1 MPIKN
6 RAKMPD
12 PIKLL
17 RRPFVGR
24 TRRRSDTRIRQS
36 AQTSRNSPQSRI
48 QESDLHHS
56 YLRPSEN
63 SASNSQTAYIFFRRH
78 WVGRILVSDNPP
90 KLPATSHNV
99 GFNNPTYIIRI

>member
-1 MPIKN
+1 
-6 RAKMPD
+6 MPD

-36 AQTSRNSPQSRI
+36 AQTSRNFPQCRI

-56 YLRPSEN
+56 YLRPPEKQRIKLPN
-63 SASNSQTAYIFFRRH
+63 CLYLFRRH
-78 WVGRILVSDNPP
+78 RVGLILVSDNPP
-90 KLPATSHNV
+90 KFPATPHNV
-99 GFNNPTYIIRI
+99 GFKNPTYIIRI